1 MDKDKGTQSRAKA
14 DGRIVLEDVTYSYGT
29 HRVLNGITTSISR
42 GEFVLLVGSNGT
54 GKSTLMQIIAGE
66 VAPDSGRAIMRV
78 PSGCVQS
85 PRYAQNVAF
94 LPQDLQDPPFMT
106 VREIVSLARFR
117 PGRNLG
123 WRLTDGD
130 KALVEECLSRCAV
143 DALADRPFVQLSGGE
158 KQRAWLAFTLAQQ
171 RDFILLDESFRSLDT
186 ESRSAMFNALC
197 NLADQGKGIV
207 LVTHDLDLTQR
218 QVPRVLLLRDGR
230 LCHDGPPNAGWSSAD
245 TAATSAS
252 RPAARPAHPPRPD
265 DRGPTTIL

>member
-1 MDKDKGTQSRAKA
+1 MNEDKGPQSRAKT
-14 DGRIVLEDVTYSYGT
+14 DGSIVLEDVTYSYGT

-42 GEFVLLVGSNGT
+42 GEFMLLVGSNGA

-66 VAPDSGRAIMRV
+66 VAPDSGRAIMRL
-78 PSGCVQS
+78 PGGCVQS
-85 PRYAQNVAF
+85 PRYTRNVAF

-106 VREIVSLARFR
+106 VREIVSLARFL
-117 PGRNLG
+117 PGRSLG
-123 WRLTDGD
+123 WRLTDDD
-130 KALVEECLSRCAV
+130 KALVEECLSHCAV
-143 DALADRPFVQLSGGE
+143 DRLADRTFAQLSGGE

-230 LCHDGPPNAGWSSAD
+230 LCHDGPPSPVWSSAD
-245 TAATSAS
+245 TVADSAAQ
-252 RPAARPAHPPRPD
+252 PAALPEHQTGPD
-265 DRGPTTIL
+265 DRGPIATL